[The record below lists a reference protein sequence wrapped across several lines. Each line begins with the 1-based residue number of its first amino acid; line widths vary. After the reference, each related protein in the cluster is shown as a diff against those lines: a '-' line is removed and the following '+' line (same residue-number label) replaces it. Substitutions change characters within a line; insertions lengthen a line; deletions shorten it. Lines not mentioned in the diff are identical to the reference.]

1 MLESLFDFISLSAL
15 YTMYAG
21 LFLVLLNLVWIW
33 NIEYQ
38 FTASHQI
45 DSEGSLLPISDYYKK
60 TNRTYNYI
68 VIWVMQYIRKKT
80 SSPDEDDRYAFS
92 TCKAY

>member
-33 NIEYQ
+33 NMEYQ
-38 FTASHQI
+38 FISSQQLDKERGT
-45 DSEGSLLPISDYYKK
+45 LPPGNILNN
-60 TNRTYNYI
+60 TQPTYNYI
-68 VIWVMQYIRKKT
+68 VIWVMEYIRKKT
-80 SSPDEDDRYAFS
+80 GTPDEDIRFAI
-92 TCKAY
+92 TTPIAN

>member
-38 FTASHQI
+38 FTASHQL
-45 DSEGSLLPISDYYKK
+45 DPEGSLLPISDYFRK
-60 TNRTYNYI
+60 TNRTFNYI

-80 SSPDEDDRYAFS
+80 GSPDEDDSYAIS
-92 TCKAY
+92 TFIAY